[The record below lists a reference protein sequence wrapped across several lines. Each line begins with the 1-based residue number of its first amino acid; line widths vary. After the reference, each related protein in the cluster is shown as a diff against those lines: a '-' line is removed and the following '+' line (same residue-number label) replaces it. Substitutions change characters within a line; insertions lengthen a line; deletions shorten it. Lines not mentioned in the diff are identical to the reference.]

1 MIDSRTIRLA
11 LASLFVVPTAI
22 ATWASAADAPA
33 FDGKYT
39 FSEDGYRQR
48 ADIAR
53 TASGYSVSIV
63 VGTEGCSGSFD
74 GAGTVQ
80 GGKLI
85 AHTTD
90 PDFKDDKCRIE
101 ISRTAHG
108 ISVREDECLTWHGA
122 SCDFERTL
130 RKR

>member
-1 MIDSRTIRLA
+1 MIDSRTIRLT
-11 LASLFVVPTAI
+11 LASLFVAALSTSAL
-22 ATWASAADAPA
+22 AADAPGFA
-33 FDGKYT
+33 GKYT
-39 FSEDGYRQR
+39 SSKDGYRQQ

-53 TASGYSVSIV
+53 TAAGYTVSLA

-74 GAGTVQ
+74 GAGTVD

-85 AHTTD
+85 AHSTD
-90 PDFKDDKCRIE
+90 PDFPDDKCCIE

-108 ISVREDECLTWHGA
+108 IIVNENGCETWHGP
-122 SCDFERTL
+122 SCGFDGTL